1 MPVKTKKMDI
11 KTKRK
16 ISKSDAANARRTI
29 QKPSKNGRSAN
40 GKVPTQGKWVWL
52 SKEGNKDM
60 RDLLGGKGAGLAEM
74 TNAGLPVPPSFT
86 ITTEACNWYSA
97 HGNQF
102 PPKMWDQVVE
112 AMKKTEKAAGKKF
125 GDPKNPLFVSVRS
138 GAKFSMPGMM
148 DTVLNL
154 GLNEKTMQSLVA
166 ESGSERFAYDA
177 YRRLIQMFGRIVMG
191 IEAKKWDA
199 ILDEAKKERGIQLGK
214 ANPEKDTKDTD
225 LTTEDLKEVVRQYK
239 ELYKNQLG
247 QEFPQ
252 DPYEQLELAIKAV
265 FGSWMGKRAVD
276 YRRLNKIANN
286 LGTAVNVCMMVFG
299 NMGDDSG
306 TGVAFTRDPST
317 GQDDLYGEFLIN
329 AQGEDVVAGIR
340 TPMPI
345 AEMKHRM
352 PKMYRQFREIA
363 RNMEKHYREMQDLE
377 FTVEKGKLYMLQT
390 RTGKRTAAAA
400 VKIAVDMVRQK
411 LITKQQAVQ
420 RVDPM
425 HVVQL
430 LAPRFDDKDKA
441 AALQRGDYLA
451 SGLNASPGA
460 ATGIAVFDPDTA
472 AEWAKEGKAVILVRY
487 ETAPDDVHGMYA
499 SKGIL
504 TEHGGATSHAAVV
517 ARGAGLPCVAGCEEI
532 HVNEA
537 AKKFTANGREIAQGD
552 FVSIDGTTGQVYAG
566 KISTINPDFDKE
578 TDLKTILG
586 WADQFRRLQV
596 WANGDYPRDAVRA
609 RAFGAQG
616 IGLCRT
622 EHMFFETERL
632 PIVREMILAKNAQ
645 ERQPFL
651 DQLLPIQR
659 GDFYGILEA
668 MDGLPTVIRLIDPP
682 LHEFLPPYEELLV
695 EITRADARGEK
706 EVNVGTGAM
715 AQKMP
720 LERAR
725 EMLRAVEGLREANPM
740 LGLRGCRLGITMP
753 EITKMQVRAIFE
765 AACQLKKEGKDPRP
779 EIMIPLVGSV
789 NELKNQKDILEP
801 EAQAVMQEQGVE
813 VHYKFGT
820 MIEIPRGALTAD
832 EIAEFAEFFSFGTND
847 LTQTTLGVSRDDAER
862 SFLQKYVEMKIL
874 SDNPFQ
880 VLDRKGVGQLMQMAV
895 TNGRRVKANL
905 EIGACGEHAGDPN
918 SIEFMHQIG
927 QNYVSCSPFRIP
939 VARLAAAQ
947 AAIGQMVKD
956 K

>member
-1 MPVKTKKMDI
+1 MPVKTKKSMAMKPKG
-11 KTKRK
+11 KT
-16 ISKSDAANARRTI
+16 SKVAVKKGATKSVA
-29 QKPSKNGRSAN
+29 SKNGKSAN
-40 GKVPTQGKWVWL
+40 GKIPTQGKWVWL
-52 SKEGNKDM
+52 SKEGNRDM

-97 HGNQF
+97 HGNEF
-102 PPKMWDQVVE
+102 PKGMWDQVLD
-112 AMKKTEKAAGKKF
+112 AIKKTEKAAGKKF
-125 GDPKNPLFVSVRS
+125 GDAKNPLLVSVRS

-154 GLNEKTMQSLVA
+154 GLNDVTMQA
-166 ESGSERFAYDA
+166 IIAQSGNERFAYDA

-191 IEAKKWDA
+191 IEAKKWDG
-199 ILDEAKKERGIQLGK
+199 ILDEAKKARGVQMGK

-225 LTTEDLKEVVRQYK
+225 LNVDDLKEVVAKYK
-239 ELYKNQLG
+239 ELYKNELG
-247 QEFPQ
+247 EDFPQ
-252 DPYEQLELAIKAV
+252 DPYKQLELAIKAV

-276 YRRLNKIANN
+276 YRRLNKISES
-286 LGTAVNVCMMVFG
+286 LGTAVNVCTMVFG

-306 TGVAFTRDPST
+306 TGVAFTRNPST
-317 GQDDLYGEFLIN
+317 GEDVLYGEFLIN

-340 TPMPI
+340 TPMEI
-345 AEMKHRM
+345 AEMKERM
-352 PKMYRQFREIA
+352 PDMYSQFRSIA

-377 FTVEKGKLYMLQT
+377 FTVEKGTLYMLQT

-400 VKIAVDMVRQK
+400 VKIAVDMVNQK
-411 LITKQQAVQ
+411 LISKQEAVQ
-420 RVDPM
+420 RIDPM

-430 LAPRFDDKDKA
+430 LAPRFDDKDKKVA
-441 AALQRGDYLA
+441 TERGDYLA
-451 SGLNASPGA
+451 SGINASPGA

-472 AEWAKEGKAVILVRY
+472 DEWNKEGKAVILVRY

-504 TEHGGATSHAAVV
+504 TQHGGATSHAAVV
-517 ARGAGLPCVAGCEEI
+517 ARGAGLPCVAGCETI

-537 AKKFTANGREIAQGD
+537 TKSFSVNGRTIKQGD
-552 FVSIDGTTGQVYAG
+552 FVSIDGTTGEVFAG
-566 KISTINPDFDKE
+566 KISTLNPDFDKE
-578 TDLKTILG
+578 VELQTILK
-586 WADQFRRLQV
+586 WADEFRRLQV

-632 PIVREMILAKNAQ
+632 PIVRKMILAKNAE

-682 LHEFLPPYEELLV
+682 LHEFLPPFEELLTDV
-695 EITRADARGEK
+695 TKLKTEISFLERGGANVSRQKAELAEK
-706 EVNVGTGAM
+706 EE
-715 AQKMP
+715 
-720 LERAR
+720 L
-725 EMLRAVEGLREANPM
+725 LHAVESLREANPM

-779 EIMIPLVGSV
+779 EIMIPLVGNV
-789 NELKNQKDILEP
+789 TELKNQKDILEP
-801 EAQAVMQEQGVE
+801 EAHAVMQEQGVE

-820 MIEIPRGALTAD
+820 MIEIPRGALTAGK
-832 EIAEFAEFFSFGTND
+832 IAEFAEFFSFGTND

-862 SFLQKYVEMKIL
+862 SFLQKYVDMKIL
-874 SDNPFQ
+874 TANPFQ
-880 VLDRKGVGQLMQMAV
+880 ELDREGVGQLMDMAV
-895 TNGRRVKANL
+895 KNGRATRKNL
-905 EIGACGEHAGDPN
+905 EVGICGEHGGDPS
-918 SIEFMHQIG
+918 SIEFCNMIG
-927 QNYVSCSPFRIP
+927 LNYVSCSPFRVP

-947 AAIGQMVKD
+947 AALGQVTKD

>member
-1 MPVKTKKMDI
+1 MAVKAKTKAVK
-11 KTKRK
+11 
-16 ISKSDAANARRTI
+16 SK
-29 QKPSKNGRSAN
+29 GSAKGAK
-40 GKVPTQGKWVWL
+40 GKVAVRSGAKGAKGKQSSRRVAAKPKGSKPGKWVWL
-52 SKEGNKDM
+52 SKEGDRTM

-97 HGNQF
+97 NGNQF
-102 PPKMWDQVVE
+102 PKGMWEQVLDAV
-112 AMKKTEKAAGKKF
+112 KKTEKAAGKKF
-125 GDPKNPLFVSVRS
+125 GDPTNPLLVSVRS

-154 GLNEKTMQSLVA
+154 GLNDVTMQALIA
-166 ESGSERFAYDA
+166 QTGNERFAYDA
-177 YRRLIQMFGRIVMG
+177 YRRFIQMFGRIVMG

-199 ILDEAKKERGIQLGK
+199 ILDDAKHRKG
-214 ANPEKDTKDTD
+214 TKQDTD
-225 LTTEDLKEVVRQYK
+225 LDANDMKEVVEQYK
-239 ELYKNQLG
+239 ALYRNELG
-247 QEFPQ
+247 EDFPQ
-252 DPYEQLELAIKAV
+252 DPYKQLELAIKAV
-265 FGSWMGKRAVD
+265 FGSWMGRRAVD
-276 YRRLNKIANN
+276 YRRLNKIADN
-286 LGTAVNVCMMVFG
+286 LGTAVNVCTMVFG

-306 TGVAFTRDPST
+306 TGVAFTRNPST
-317 GQDDLYGEFLIN
+317 GEDVLYGEFLVN

-345 AEMKHRM
+345 AEMKGRM
-352 PKMYRQFREIA
+352 PEMYDQFRSIA

-377 FTVEKGKLYMLQT
+377 FTVEKGTLYMLQT
-390 RTGKRTAAAA
+390 RTGKRTAQAA
-400 VKIAVDMVRQK
+400 VKIAVDMVNQG
-411 LITKQQAVQ
+411 LISKKEAVQ
-420 RVDPM
+420 RIDPM

-430 LAPRFDDKDKA
+430 LAPRFDEMDKDA
-441 AALQRGDYLA
+441 ANTRGDYLA
-451 SGLNASPGA
+451 NGINASPGA
-460 ATGIAVFDPDTA
+460 ATGMAVFDPDTA
-472 AEWAKEGKAVILVRY
+472 DEWNKQGKPVILVRY

-504 TEHGGATSHAAVV
+504 TQHGGATSHAAVV

-537 AKKFTANGREIAQGD
+537 AKTFSVNGRSISEGD

-566 KISTINPDFDKE
+566 KIQTINPDFEKE
-578 TDLKTILG
+578 AELQTILG
-586 WADQFRRLQV
+586 WADEFRRLQV

-632 PIVREMILAKNAQ
+632 PIVRQMILAKSAE

-659 GDFYGILEA
+659 ADFYGILEA

-682 LHEFLPPYEELLV
+682 LHEFLPPFEELLTEV
-695 EITRADARGEK
+695 TKLREQIRYMERESVDFSYQK
-706 EVNVGTGAM
+706 EQLAEQEAM
-715 AQKMP
+715 
-720 LERAR
+720 LH
-725 EMLRAVEGLREANPM
+725 AVESLREANPM

-765 AACQLKKEGKDPRP
+765 AATQLKKEGKDPKP
-779 EIMIPLVGSV
+779 EIMIPLVGNV
-789 NELKNQKDILEP
+789 NELKNQRDILEA
-801 EAQAVMQEQGVE
+801 EAKQVMAEQGTEVE
-813 VHYKFGT
+813 YKFGT
-820 MIEIPRGALTAD
+820 MIEIPRAALTAG
-832 EIAEFAEFFSFGTND
+832 EIAEYAEFFSFGTND

-862 SFLQKYVEMKIL
+862 SFLQKYVDMKIL
-874 SDNPFQ
+874 PANPFQ
-880 VLDRKGVGQLMQMAV
+880 ELDRAGVGQLMDLA
-895 TNGRRVKANL
+895 VKAGRATRRNL
-905 EIGACGEHAGDPN
+905 EVGICGEHGGDPS
-918 SIEFMHQIG
+918 SIEFCNMIG
-927 QNYVSCSPFRIP
+927 LNYVSCSPFRVP

-947 AAIGQMVKD
+947 AALGQVTKD